1 MCTLLSVP
9 HRNALKLLKVGFCGD
24 SSTFKIVE
32 LSITNRIWRIW
43 GLCQNKDQHLKI
55 HGNKDIHR
63 GNTFISYSLPEWK
76 QTEGIKK
83 LQGEEDPT
91 EMMAHAL
98 GLLWELLLWS
108 GASVRKN
115 NPQIHR
121 CSNSPPWLLKTGT
134 LNTWVSSPALQLRT
148 RSQVVSGP
156 PTQLF
161 MNLSFSVLK
170 LDCTSTVLCR
180 ASLTSV
186 AAMNFLVTWN
196 VPLLEWG
203 VPKVHNNTPTSKTVL
218 KQHYILTTFVVHVHV
233 RHNILQGEREC
244 HLLRLISFWPFKTS
258 SLEASL
264 ELYSKLQVSLDYRG
278 ETLVSI
284 NKALPVTYKNS
295 QDATTG
301 TCPALW
307 LSFPLWTAPSASISP
322 PSLFSVVS
330 PAHILGP
337 LLLAVLPTW
346 DAFTPDIYMV
356 HSLCHILHI
365 IKRELDTCSSQT
377 WKRVHKSTLGLW
389 GHLTKFASALNLLPL
404 IIRNKLVRHLH

>member
-1 MCTLLSVP
+1 MLW
-9 HRNALKLLKVGFCGD
+9 D
-24 SSTFKIVE
+24 SYENSC
-32 LSITNRIWRIW
+32 S
-43 GLCQNKDQHLKI
+43 
-55 HGNKDIHR
+55 
-63 GNTFISYSLPEWK
+63 
-76 QTEGIKK
+76 
-83 LQGEEDPT
+83 DP
-91 EMMAHAL
+91 
-98 GLLWELLLWS
+98 

-115 NPQIHR
+115 STQIHR
-121 CSNSPPWLLKTGT
+121 CSDSLPWLLKTGT
-134 LNTWVSSPALQLRT
+134 LNTWVSSPALQPRT

-161 MNLSFSVLK
+161 MNLSFSVPK
-170 LDCTSTVLCR
+170 LDCTFTVICR

-196 VPLLEWG
+196 MPLLEWG
-203 VPKVHNNTPTSKTVL
+203 VPKVHNNTPTSKIVL

-233 RHNILQGEREC
+233 CHNILQGEREC

-264 ELYSKLQVSLDYRG
+264 ELYSKLQASLDYRG

-330 PAHILGP
+330 PAHIWGLCFW
-337 LLLAVLPTW
+337 LSCLPGMLSLQTSTW
-346 DAFTPDIYMV
+346 FIHYVTSFI
-356 HSLCHILHI
+356 
-365 IKRELDTCSSQT
+365 DTCSSQT
-377 WKRVHKSTLGLW
+377 WKRVHKSTLRLW

-404 IIRNKLVRHLH
+404 IIRNRLFRHLH